1 MLCPSAPPA
10 PLAATM
16 AARAYQAAGDDDA
29 LVEQH
34 LSLAKTTVDRMRIYL
49 PATLD
54 LEDLYNVGVTGLM
67 TAARKYDPT
76 RNTSFPAF
84 ASLHIR
90 GAVHDELR
98 RMDWLPRSLRDKARH
113 FQQRVSDLEQRLGR
127 PAVEQE
133 ICDELSLTPADYDAL
148 LEEIKPASFVPLD
161 NEVYSEDSDAIA
173 LHEIIPD
180 LNQETACA
188 ELEKKD
194 LVQVV
199 VARLQQLPE
208 VQRKVLALY
217 YFEEMRLSEIAAA
230 LGLTEGRISQIHTQ
244 AVQTLRGFLQ
254 RRLASDEKTT
264 KDQG

>member
-1 MLCPSAPPA
+1 MSVPPAIAA

-16 AARAYQAAGDDDA
+16 AARAYQSANDEDA

-34 LSLAKTTVDRMRIYL
+34 LALAKTTVDRMRIYL

-54 LEDLYNVGVTGLM
+54 LEDLYSVGVTGLM
-67 TAARKYDPT
+67 TAARKFDPS
-76 RNTSFPAF
+76 RNTSFSAF

-98 RMDWLPRSLRDKARH
+98 RMDWLPRSLRDKAKH
-113 FQQRVSDLEQRLGR
+113 FQQSISKLEQKLGR
-127 PAVEQE
+127 PAREDE
-133 ICDELSLTPADYDAL
+133 ICRELSLTAAEYDAL

-161 NEVYSEDSDAIA
+161 NEAYSEDSDAIA

-180 LNQETACA
+180 ASQEDASA

-199 VARLQQLPE
+199 VQRLQELPE
-208 VQRKVLALY
+208 MQRKVLAMY
-217 YFEEMRLSEIAAA
+217 YFEEMRLAEIAAA

-244 AVQTLRGFLQ
+244 AVQGLRAFMQ
-254 RRLASDEKTT
+254 RRLKSGEESAK
-264 KDQG
+264 GRA